1 MKTDVEF
8 GHLHSKFNIE
18 LRSFSQFLQ
27 NLLTNKGSQ
36 VSKDSFNLN
45 TLQLLKRDIVQ
56 ISEKIPLLSTNITGS
71 IDDSVGELYITQ
83 EEHKGVEYN
92 SSKSFTSK
100 LVWKTDLTKQ
110 ARFQIELLAEELPIT
125 NKNIRLNFT
134 KPKLMANGIVNP
146 DKKK

>member
-27 NLLTNKGSQ
+27 NLLTNKSSQ

-45 TLQLLKRDIVQ
+45 NLQLLKRDIVQ

-83 EEHKGVEYN
+83 EEHKGFEYN
-92 SSKSFTSK
+92 SSKNFTSK
-100 LVWKTDLTKQ
+100 LVWETDLTKQ

-125 NKNIRLNFT
+125 NKNFRLNFA
-134 KPKLMANGIVNP
+134 KPKLRPME
-146 DKKK
+146 